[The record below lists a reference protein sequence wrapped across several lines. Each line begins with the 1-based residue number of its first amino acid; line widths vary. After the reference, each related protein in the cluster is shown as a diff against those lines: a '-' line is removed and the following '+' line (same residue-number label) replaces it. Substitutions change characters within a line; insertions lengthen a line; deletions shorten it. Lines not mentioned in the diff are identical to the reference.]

1 MIKNKPKIAYKLFKV
16 RKDGSLGSLFINPK
30 DRHRVGIW
38 LRSKTHPTDGFKVR
52 TGWHCLGKPAAPH
65 LSNKGRQWFKI
76 IIKDYQKL
84 KRPKSHGSMWF
95 LARKMK
101 IIKQYGK

>member
-1 MIKNKPKIAYKLFKV
+1 MVIKKHKTAYKLFKV

-30 DRHRVGIW
+30 ARHKTGVW
-38 LRSKTHPTDGFKVR
+38 LKSSTYPTDGFKIR
-52 TGWHCLGKPAAPH
+52 SGWHCLGRPKAPH

-76 IIKDYQKL
+76 VIKEYQKL
-84 KRPKSHGSMWF
+84 ERPKSHGSMWF

-101 IIKQYGK
+101 ILKPV